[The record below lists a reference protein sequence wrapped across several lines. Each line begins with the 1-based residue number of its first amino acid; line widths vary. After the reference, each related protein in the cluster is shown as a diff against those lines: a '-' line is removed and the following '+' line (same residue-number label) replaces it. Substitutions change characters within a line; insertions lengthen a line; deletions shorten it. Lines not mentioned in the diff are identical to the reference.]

1 MKRILFIGIGLSFN
15 LWAGVNF
22 PELSEFKD
30 RLNSNNCVSQTD
42 QINNLLSG
50 VEKDSRLRNLLYQD
64 HSLQLEELWDAKIV
78 VHEKMQRMKL
88 SPGCVEGLRHFNI
101 NLRKLE
107 DTIEQNFYHRN
118 KGRMNFPDHAFGQS
132 NPHLKRNPKF
142 KNFDLIKDLKSGD
155 IILSRGN
162 AYTSAA
168 ISALGEYD
176 TQFSHLSVVYRDPKG
191 KLWTI
196 ESHIEVGVFVRP
208 LEDHIRD
215 KNFRTMIL
223 RYQGPVVARKAAEY
237 IFNKVKKASDTTGN
251 INYDFAFDAED
262 SSELFCSEV
271 ASHAF
276 SEVTNNQVK
285 LPMFSSRITK
295 KKPDFVAQLGITV
308 EESFI
313 PADLEVDPRFDL
325 IAEWKNA
332 AKITDNLQ
340 KDAVLQAMFLWS
352 DQYGYVMN
360 QASSVTSLT
369 YRNIAWPLRRVPFI
383 DKYFENKLPKNM
395 SRKLVGYFGVLES
408 IGKHLQKK
416 LGKVEALELTRSGD
430 HLTSEEKY
438 IYLNEVRIQ
447 DRKENGVLHYMYRP
461 VKKK

>member
-1 MKRILFIGIGLSFN
+1 
-15 LWAGVNF
+15 
-22 PELSEFKD
+22 
-30 RLNSNNCVSQTD
+30 
-42 QINNLLSG
+42 
-50 VEKDSRLRNLLYQD
+50 
-64 HSLQLEELWDAKIV
+64 
-78 VHEKMQRMKL
+78 
-88 SPGCVEGLRHFNI
+88 
-101 NLRKLE
+101 
-107 DTIEQNFYHRN
+107 
-118 KGRMNFPDHAFGQS
+118 
-132 NPHLKRNPKF
+132 
-142 KNFDLIKDLKSGD
+142 
-155 IILSRGN
+155 
-162 AYTSAA
+162 
-168 ISALGEYD
+168 
-176 TQFSHLSVVYRDPKG
+176 
-191 KLWTI
+191 
-196 ESHIEVGVFVRP
+196 
-208 LEDHIRD
+208 
-215 KNFRTMIL
+215 
-223 RYQGPVVARKAAEY
+223 
-237 IFNKVKKASDTTGN
+237 
-251 INYDFAFDAED
+251 
-262 SSELFCSEV
+262 
-271 ASHAF
+271 
-276 SEVTNNQVK
+276 
-285 LPMFSSRITK
+285 
-295 KKPDFVAQLGITV
+295 DFVAQLGITV
-308 EESFI
+308 KESFI

>member
-1 MKRILFIGIGLSFN
+1 MKKIFFIGLGLSFN
-15 LWAGVNF
+15 LWAGITL
-22 PELSEFKD
+22 PELADFKNQ
-30 RLNSNNCVSQTD
+30 LNSQNCVIQTNH
-42 QINNLLSG
+42 INNFLSKIEG
-50 VEKDSRLRNLLYQD
+50 DSLERNLLYRD
-64 HSLQLEELWDAKIV
+64 HTLQLEELWDAKIV
-78 VHEKMQRMKL
+78 VHEKMQEMKL
-88 SPGCVEGLRHFNI
+88 DPLCVEGLRHFNI
-101 NLRKLE
+101 NIRKLE
-107 DTIEQNFYHRN
+107 DTIEQNFYHQN
-118 KGRMNFPDHAFGQS
+118 KDRLHFPDHAFGNNNSQV
-132 NPHLKRNPKF
+132 KRNPRF
-142 KNFDLIKDLKSGD
+142 KNFDLMKDLKSGD

-176 TQFSHLSVVYRDPKG
+176 TQFSHLSVVYKDPMG
-191 KLWTI
+191 KLWTV

-208 LEDHIRD
+208 LEDHIAD

-223 RYQGPVVARKAAEY
+223 RYQGPVVAQKAAEY
-237 IFNKVKKASDTTGN
+237 IFNKVKKASETTGN
-251 INYDFAFDAED
+251 INYDFAFDASD
-262 SSELFCSEV
+262 SNELFCSEV

-276 SEVTNNQVK
+276 SEVTNNQVT

-308 EESFI
+308 KESFI

-332 AKITDNLQ
+332 AAITDNLQ

-352 DQYGYVMN
+352 DQHGYVMN
-360 QASSVTSLT
+360 QASSLTSLT
-369 YRNIAWPLRRVPFI
+369 YRNIAWPLRRVPFLS
-383 DKYFENKLPKNM
+383 KYFENKLPKNM

-416 LGKVEALELTRSGD
+416 LIKAEELGINANGDYLTAQEKFQILE
-430 HLTSEEKY
+430 
-438 IYLNEVRIQ
+438 EVRIK

-461 VKKK
+461 IKRK